1 MSASATRPPRPLA
14 VLFACGQNSVRSPI
28 AAGLFAQM
36 FGSSTYVSSAGVRKG
51 ELDPFAIAVMAELGL
66 DISKHKPVTFEELV
80 GRYASATAPVAGTVT
95 AVKGDTS
102 KKDAMRDE
110 MRKVNFNS
118 VRGSYKYGNNH
129 IPIQNFYLQDVV
141 KGEDKDFPLSLK
153 TVSTIVKDSQDRFH
167 DKCSMKW

>member
-1 MSASATRPPRPLA
+1 
-14 VLFACGQNSVRSPI
+14 
-28 AAGLFAQM
+28 
-36 FGSSTYVSSAGVRKG
+36 
-51 ELDPFAIAVMAELGL
+51 
-66 DISKHKPVTFEELV
+66 
-80 GRYASATAPVAGTVT
+80 
-95 AVKGDTS
+95 
-102 KKDAMRDE
+102 MRDE

-167 DKCSMKW
+167 EKCSMKW